1 MNQITEFRTPA
12 PSPAQAL
19 LHSSGIHQE
28 KIREEEYQKAPEE
41 GNQGAPE
48 EGNQG
53 APEETQGVP
62 E

>member
-28 KIREEEYQKAPEE
+28 KIREEE
-41 GNQGAPE
+41 
-48 EGNQG
+48 NQG

-62 E
+62 EEELQGVPE

>member
-19 LHSSGIHQE
+19 LHSSGIHNQE
-28 KIREEEYQKAPEE
+28 KIREEE
-41 GNQGAPE
+41 NQGAPE
-48 EGNQG
+48 EGTQG
-53 APEETQGVP
+53 APEELQGVP